1 MGEEIW
7 ISTDVLDFHFD
18 SAGGSFVDESKW
30 KRQYEI
36 WSHTENILEN
46 NPSEHDLACAIF
58 QLKRTIDFREKHLH
72 DLYSFHRIPTCA
84 GKQKYEI
91 IEEMGIVKPILKR
104 KLREIRNLVAHNA
117 AFEVQGIVRI
127 QELHEFVWYF
137 LRATDSL
144 SAVIANNFTLYED
157 NIFWDDNGEWL
168 EISLNFEGWNIDS
181 IRGDISGERMLNK
194 DVKNSFG
201 VSLDRPLMKK
211 SNGYHHF
218 VGSIISVP
226 EKPIYNLAKRY
237 FSMQR

>member
-1 MGEEIW
+1 M
-7 ISTDVLDFHFD
+7 ISND
-18 SAGGSFVDESKW
+18 
-30 KRQYEI
+30 
-36 WSHTENILEN
+36 
-46 NPSEHDLACAIF
+46 
-58 QLKRTIDFREKHLH
+58 
-72 DLYSFHRIPTCA
+72 
-84 GKQKYEI
+84 
-91 IEEMGIVKPILKR
+91 
-104 KLREIRNLVAHNA
+104 
-117 AFEVQGIVRI
+117 
-127 QELHEFVWYF
+127 
-137 LRATDSL
+137 
-144 SAVIANNFTLYED
+144 FTLYED

-211 SNGYHHF
+211 SNGHHHF